1 MNFESEKTSVFE
13 VNNINF
19 TYVNKAIGIKDLSLK
34 MNTGEAISI
43 LGANGSG
50 KSTLLKIL
58 DALYFPQ
65 KGEVKFFGKLL
76 TEEILRDQEFS
87 KEFRKRVGLVFQDP
101 DVQLFLPTVKDEI
114 AFAPLQMGLSKEEVK
129 AKVDEAVKNLG
140 IERLVDRAPYHLS
153 EGEKKKVSLASI
165 LTLDPDIWLLD
176 EPTASL
182 DPKTQSWVIDFLL
195 SLKEQKKT
203 IIIATHDLEIAYV
216 VAQKC
221 FVLGQNHT
229 LLKEADI
236 DEILADKK
244 LLLEA
249 NLIHA
254 HRHIHDGIVHGHEHR
269 HF

>member
-1 MNFESEKTSVFE
+1 MNEDYIFE
-13 VNNINF
+13 VENVSF

-34 MNTGEAISI
+34 VKRGEAVSI

-58 DALYFPQ
+58 DGLYFPQ
-65 KGEVKFFGKLL
+65 KGKIKFLNKVL
-76 TEEILRDQEFS
+76 TEKSLKDPDFA

-140 IERLVDRAPYHLS
+140 IEKLVDRAPYHLS

-165 LTLDPDIWLLD
+165 LTLDPDVWLLD

-221 FVLGQNHT
+221 FVLGQDHT
-229 LLKEADI
+229 LLRKADI
-236 DEILADKK
+236 NEILADKE
-244 LLLEA
+244 LLLKA

-254 HRHIHDGIVHGHEHR
+254 HRHIHDGVIHGHEHR

>member
-1 MNFESEKTSVFE
+1 MDKDYVFE
-13 VNNINF
+13 IENISF

-34 MNTGEAISI
+34 VKKGEAVSI

-58 DALYFPQ
+58 DALYFPE
-65 KGEVKFFGKLL
+65 KGEVKFFGEPV
-76 TEEILRDQEFS
+76 TEDRLKDEKFS
-87 KEFRKRVGLVFQDP
+87 KDFRKRVGFVFQDP

-129 AKVDEAVKNLG
+129 TKVENAVKDLG
-140 IERLVDRAPYHLS
+140 IDALIDRAPYHLS

-165 LTLDPDIWLLD
+165 LTLDPDVWLLD

-221 FVLGQNHT
+221 FVLGQDHT

-236 DEILADKK
+236 DEVLADKE
-244 LLLEA
+244 LLLKA

-254 HRHIHDGIVHGHEHR
+254 HRHLHDGLVHGHEHR

>member
-1 MNFESEKTSVFE
+1 MNEQEKVVFDIK
-13 VNNINF
+13 NISF
-19 TYVNKAIGIKDLSLK
+19 YYVNKAIGIKNLSLK
-34 MNTGEAISI
+34 IRYGEAISI

-58 DALYFPQ
+58 DGLYFPQ
-65 KGEVKFFGKLL
+65 EGEIIAFGKKLI
-76 TEEILRDQEFS
+76 EESFKDQEFS
-87 KEFRKRVGLVFQDP
+87 KNFRKKVGFVFQDP
-101 DVQLFLPTVKDEI
+101 DTQLFLPTVKDEI
-114 AFAPLQMGLSKEEVK
+114 AFAPLQMGLDKDEVRIK
-129 AKVDEAVKNLG
+129 VREAAKSLG
-140 IERLVDRAPYHLS
+140 IEKLLDRAPYHLS

-165 LTLDPDIWLLD
+165 LTLDPDVWLLD

-195 SLKEQKKT
+195 TLKEQQKT

-216 VAQKC
+216 VAQDC
-221 FVLGQNHT
+221 YVLGQDHT
-229 LLKEADI
+229 LLKHADI
-236 DEILADKK
+236 NTILSDKQ

-254 HRHIHDGIVHGHEHR
+254 HRHLHNNTIHEHIHR